1 MTELEIQKAVEE
13 MRSLVAGSRV
23 EKVAQLDDRTL
34 VIFLSGSIREYS
46 IVVVLQKRSCRFHC
60 LFEKIH
66 PDYTIHSRISSVIES
81 ITKKGTIKSLGSKGG
96 TVEIEIF
103 MGKVINLRI
112 DFSSGVLSIT
122 GRGAERVVLDF
133 FNPLKKR
140 SDDFEEAGSQ
150 EVVNEPS
157 VKCGN
162 SDISTS
168 FDVPPNIGGRQR
180 VPMSSGNSDISTSF
194 DVPQGISERKHL
206 LTSAE
211 LPLNEKL
218 SRQFMESR
226 NSLLRQRILRVI
238 KGEQKKV
245 SKLIEKLMFEKR
257 ELDEREKYMIMGEL
271 LKYNLPS
278 IKRGMKTITLSDYSG
293 NRMDI
298 ALNETLS
305 PRENMN
311 RYFDRYRKLRRKERV
326 FSQKLSYEMKRLA
339 AIDFLI
345 SHIVEEKAISITAP
359 CSEFLKS
366 LDERFFRRDLIE
378 RIRRAMINKPA
389 RVSERDEDKRLYLQF
404 YSRTGK
410 KILVGRNARE
420 NEELTLRVAR
430 GNDLWFHV
438 EEGVGSHVVLQY
450 IKGCVFDESDIIDAS
465 TLALYFSKF
474 RQAGKGNVVY
484 TFRKYVGKP
493 KGSKQGYVTYYKN
506 KTKHVVLDEKL
517 LQKLIYSKGTVFQ
530 VSNDTDFK

>member
-1 MTELEIQKAVEE
+1 MTELEMQKAVEE
-13 MRSLVAGSRV
+13 MRSLVARSRV

-34 VIFLSGSIREYS
+34 VIFLSMNIREYS

-103 MGKVINLRI
+103 MGNVINLRI

-133 FNPLKKR
+133 FNPLKKH

-157 VKCGN
+157 IKCG
-162 SDISTS
+162 I
-168 FDVPPNIGGRQR
+168 
-180 VPMSSGNSDISTSF
+180 SDISTSF

-206 LTSAE
+206 LTPAE

-226 NSLLRQRILRVI
+226 NSLLRQRIIRVI

-245 SKLIEKLMFEKR
+245 SRLIEKLMFEKR
-257 ELDEREKYMIMGEL
+257 ELDEREKYRIMGEL

-378 RIRRAMINKPA
+378 RIRRAMINKPV
-389 RVSERDEDKRLYLQF
+389 RVSEREEDKRPYLQF

-410 KILVGRNARE
+410 KILIGRNARE

-438 EEGVGSHVVLQY
+438 EEGVGSHVVLKY